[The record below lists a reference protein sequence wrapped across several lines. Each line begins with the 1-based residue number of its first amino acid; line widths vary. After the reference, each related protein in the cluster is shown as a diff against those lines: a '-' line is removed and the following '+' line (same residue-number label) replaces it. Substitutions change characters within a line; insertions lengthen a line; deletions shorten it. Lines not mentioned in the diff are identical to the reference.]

1 MLMDDLVINERRIDG
16 ITVVELEGDLDAFTV
31 QEVRCRLNE
40 MIEEGINRIVLN
52 FSKLRYI
59 NSTSIGVLV
68 GRLRRIRERGGDMV
82 LAELNPR
89 VNRIITLVGGRRL
102 FRIFD
107 TERRAIEELSN
118 LTGKGEM
125 SGKTEDD

>member
-1 MLMDDLVINERRIDG
+1 MLTDDLIINERKIND
-16 ITVVELEGDLDAFTV
+16 TVVVELEGDLDAFTA
-31 QEVRCRLNE
+31 QEVRRRLNE
-40 MIEEGINRIVLN
+40 MIEAGTGKIVLN

-68 GRLRRIRERGGDMV
+68 GRLRQIRERGGDMV
-82 LAELNPR
+82 LAELNAR
-89 VNRIITLVGGRRL
+89 INRIITLVGGRRL

-107 TERRAIEELSN
+107 TEQKAIEELS
-118 LTGKGEM
+118 GKGEM

>member
-1 MLMDDLVINERRIDG
+1 MLTDDLIINERKIND
-16 ITVVELEGDLDAFTV
+16 IVVVELEGDLDAFTA
-31 QEVRCRLNE
+31 QEVRRRLNE
-40 MIEEGINRIVLN
+40 MIEAGTGKIVLN

-68 GRLRRIRERGGDMV
+68 GRLRQIRERGGDMV
-82 LAELNPR
+82 LAELNAR
-89 VNRIITLVGGRRL
+89 INRIITLVGGRRL

-107 TERRAIEELSN
+107 TEQKAIEELS
-118 LTGKGEM
+118 GKGEM

>member
-118 LTGKGEM
+118 LTGKGEV

>member
-1 MLMDDLVINERRIDG
+1 MDDLVINERRIDG